1 MILEMGGPS
10 GVTHEG
16 YELAFGTNHLGH
28 ALLFHL
34 LTPILIRTAEVS
46 EAKPRVVSVSSRG
59 HAIQVPAGGI
69 KFSTLKSRQLELS
82 GVLRYTQSKLAN
94 VVYAREIARHYPS
107 LLSVAIHPEDVAT
120 ELFSKAAQGGGP
132 EIEYLARE
140 VAPRLGVSLEEGV
153 KNGLWVLTAQ
163 DLQTGRYYEPV
174 GVLGK
179 GSALSR
185 DRELGERLWK
195 WTQEEIGNHIN

>member
-1 MILEMGGPS
+1 MGGPP

-16 YELAFGTNHLGH
+16 YELAFGTNHVGH

-34 LTPILIRTAEVS
+34 LTLLLARTAEAS
-46 EAKPRVVSVSSRG
+46 GTKPRVVSVSSRG
-59 HAIQVPAGGI
+59 HAVQVPSRGI
-69 KFSTLKSRQLELS
+69 EFPTLKSAQVELS

-94 VVYAREIARHYPS
+94 VVYAREIARRYPS

-120 ELFSKAAQGGGP
+120 QLFSKGAQGGGP
-132 EIEYLARE
+132 EIEYLARQ

-153 KNGLWVLTAQ
+153 KNGLWALTAQ
-163 DLQTGRYYEPV
+163 DVETGRYYEPV

-179 GSALSR
+179 GSVLSR

-195 WTQEEIGNHIN
+195 